1 MFRKKFLLLS
11 VFLGI
16 ATASFLFPVK
26 AQQKLPELGVVSDY
40 ENGAIL
46 KQVGFQW
53 LVESTSRML
62 SPIKYTEEEFE
73 KNLDEINTSELPILA
88 FNILIPG
95 ELKVVGPAVDQQAV
109 LDYLEVV
116 FQRGKR
122 AGVSLF
128 IWGSG
133 GSRRVP
139 EGFDHQVAREQFSS
153 IAKDVAQLAA
163 RHEVVLALESLNS
176 SETNFINTLEEA
188 LAIVQEVD
196 HPNFRLCV
204 DIYHMLREG
213 EGPAIIHE
221 AKGYVVYCEVA
232 EKAER
237 TAPGVVGED
246 FVPYFEA
253 LHQIGYSGKIM
264 IECRWNNLASQAKN
278 AYNYLY
284 GQIELGFGN

>member
-11 VFLGI
+11 VFLCI
-16 ATASFLFPVK
+16 ATTSLLFPAK
-26 AQQKLPELGVVSDY
+26 AQQNLPELGVVSDY
-40 ENGAIL
+40 ENGGIL

-62 SPIKYTEEEFE
+62 SPIKYSEEEFA
-73 KNLDEINTSELPILA
+73 KNLEEINKSELPILA

-95 ELKVVGPAVDQQAV
+95 ELKVVGPEVDQRAV

-116 FQRGKR
+116 FLRGKR

-139 EGFDHQVAREQFSS
+139 EGFDHQVARKQFSS
-153 IAKDVAQLAA
+153 MAKEVAQLAA
-163 RHEVVLALESLNS
+163 RHDVVLALESLNS

-204 DIYHMLREG
+204 DIYHMLREE
-213 EGPAIIHE
+213 EGPGVIHD

-232 EKAER
+232 EKADR

-264 IECRWNNLASQAKN
+264 IECRWNDLSGQAES
-278 AYNYLY
+278 AYDYLY
-284 GQIELGFGN
+284 EQVRIGFGN